1 MHDDDYEDEAGASS
15 VVLAFLLGGLT
26 GAAVA
31 LLYAPRSGRETRE
44 LLTERMREGE
54 ARARELKETAV
65 RKGRQAIDEAADY
78 VERQRENLERRKER
92 FAAAVEA
99 GRQTYKEETEKT
111 PSPSSTT

>member
-1 MHDDDYEDEAGASS
+1 MHDDDYDDEAGASS
-15 VVLAFLLGGLT
+15 IVLAFLLGGLT

-44 LLTERMREGE
+44 MLTERMREGE
-54 ARARELKETAV
+54 ARARELKEAAV
-65 RKGRQAIDEAADY
+65 RRGREAIDEAADY

-99 GRQTYKEETEKT
+99 GRQTYKEETQKA
-111 PSPSSTT
+111 PTTT